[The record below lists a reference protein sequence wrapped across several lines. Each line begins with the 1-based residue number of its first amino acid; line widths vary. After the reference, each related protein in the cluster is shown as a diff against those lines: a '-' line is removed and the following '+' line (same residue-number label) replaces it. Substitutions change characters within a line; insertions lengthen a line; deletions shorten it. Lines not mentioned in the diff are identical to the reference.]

1 MTKEEL
7 SFHWDYF
14 TNISKD
20 FEATDRYVSHTSLGS
35 RNNNK
40 TSSLE
45 FLKLLM
51 IICAEFETM
60 CKLINKHIDNTFNLK
75 SKTEMHTLLSK
86 VISTYPEITDIEVTT
101 SSRTTIKPL
110 KNCFD
115 KQNHLTLEW
124 WTAHNLL
131 KHQGHK
137 NYNLATLKNVTNALA
152 SLYVLFAYMSR
163 EIQDAY
169 IPFNTCTAI
178 LSKYTPMSIFAS
190 PDIEDIA
197 YEPLEE

>member
-35 RNNNK
+35 INNDE
-40 TSSLE
+40 TFSLE

-75 SKTEMHTLLSK
+75 SKTDMPTLLSK
-86 VISTYPEITDIEVTT
+86 IISTYPEITDIEVTT

-110 KNCFD
+110 K
-115 KQNHLTLEW
+115 
-124 WTAHNLL
+124 TALIN
-131 KHQGHK
+131 K
-137 NYNLATLKNVTNALA
+137 
-152 SLYVLFAYMSR
+152 
-163 EIQDAY
+163 I
-169 IPFNTCTAI
+169 I
-178 LSKYTPMSIFAS
+178 
-190 PDIEDIA
+190 
-197 YEPLEE
+197 

>member
-40 TSSLE
+40 TFSLE

-60 CKLINKHIDNTFNLK
+60 CKLIISILIILLILNLK
-75 SKTEMHTLLSK
+75 LKCILYYLRLYQHTPK
-86 VISTYPEITDIEVTT
+86 
-101 SSRTTIKPL
+101 
-110 KNCFD
+110 
-115 KQNHLTLEW
+115 
-124 WTAHNLL
+124 
-131 KHQGHK
+131 
-137 NYNLATLKNVTNALA
+137 
-152 SLYVLFAYMSR
+152 
-163 EIQDAY
+163 
-169 IPFNTCTAI
+169 
-178 LSKYTPMSIFAS
+178 
-190 PDIEDIA
+190 
-197 YEPLEE
+197 